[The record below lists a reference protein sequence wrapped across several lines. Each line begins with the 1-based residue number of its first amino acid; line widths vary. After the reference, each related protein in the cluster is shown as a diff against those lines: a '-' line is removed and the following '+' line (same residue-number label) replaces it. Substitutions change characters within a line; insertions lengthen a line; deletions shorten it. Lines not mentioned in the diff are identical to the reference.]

1 MAGDIISTQTLRCF
15 EADEMSIILVV
26 FESCYCNEAE
36 EVCRKMIE
44 ILDSIV
50 ITLSHIK
57 PTFAVHT
64 YILLVQIKLAQNQV
78 EVVELVNKCIRQI
91 DAAID
96 LYNSKKEINNRK
108 DYVERFHELNKT
120 GFKFD
125 F

>member
-1 MAGDIISTQTLRCF
+1 
-15 EADEMSIILVV
+15 
-26 FESCYCNEAE
+26 
-36 EVCRKMIE
+36 MIE
-44 ILDSIV
+44 LLDSID

-57 PTFAVHT
+57 PTFTDHT

-91 DAAID
+91 DASID

-108 DYVERFHELNKT
+108 DYVESFYELNKT
-120 GFKFD
+120 GIEFD

>member
-1 MAGDIISTQTLRCF
+1 
-15 EADEMSIILVV
+15 
-26 FESCYCNEAE
+26 
-36 EVCRKMIE
+36 MIE
-44 ILDSIV
+44 ILDSV
-50 ITLSHIK
+50 GITLSHIK

-91 DAAID
+91 DASID

-120 GFKFD
+120 GFEFD

>member
-1 MAGDIISTQTLRCF
+1 
-15 EADEMSIILVV
+15 
-26 FESCYCNEAE
+26 
-36 EVCRKMIE
+36 MIE
-44 ILDSIV
+44 ILDSIG

-64 YILLVQIKLAQNQV
+64 YILLTQNQV

-91 DAAID
+91 DASID

-108 DYVERFHELNKT
+108 DYVERFYELNKT
-120 GFKFD
+120 VLEFD

>member
-1 MAGDIISTQTLRCF
+1 M
-15 EADEMSIILVV
+15 V
-26 FESCYCNEAE
+26 
-36 EVCRKMIE
+36 E
-44 ILDSIV
+44 ILDSID
-50 ITLSHIK
+50 ISLSHIK

-64 YILLVQIKLAQNQV
+64 YILLVQIKLSQNQV

-91 DAAID
+91 DASRD

-120 GFKFD
+120 GFEFD

>member
-1 MAGDIISTQTLRCF
+1 
-15 EADEMSIILVV
+15 
-26 FESCYCNEAE
+26 
-36 EVCRKMIE
+36 MIE
-44 ILDSIV
+44 MLDSID

-64 YILLVQIKLAQNQV
+64 YILLAQIKLAQNQV
-78 EVVELVNKCIRQI
+78 EVVELVNKFIRQI
-91 DAAID
+91 DASID

-108 DYVERFHELNKT
+108 DYVERFHELDKT